1 MVAVMRAVFSSNPI
15 IFEPNS
21 PPIPQACLT
30 NIMTFFSPHHFWNQ
44 LNHRSLIIQEK
55 MKRFL
60 QTACLSNSL
69 PMMKPCFKRFLCV
82 ITAHRNHT
90 LLRHS
95 HSLSTKIEPSIIF
108 TNAITVYSK
117 KKKKK
122 KKKEEQEQ
130 IRNKKCTH
138 VIFRLISLGE
148 NRWFFW
154 FKKKK
159 NDLWK

>member
-30 NIMTFFSPHHFWNQ
+30 NIMAFFSPHHFWNQ

-55 MKRFL
+55 LKRFL

-69 PMMKPCFKRFLCV
+69 PMMKPCFKRFLHI
-82 ITAHRNHT
+82 ITAHSNHT

-95 HSLSTKIEPSIIF
+95 HSLSLQRLNKYNIHKC
-108 TNAITVYSK
+108 YYCLL
-117 KKKKK
+117 
-122 KKKEEQEQ
+122 KEKEQVQ

-148 NRWFFW
+148 NR
-154 FKKKK
+154 
-159 NDLWK
+159 